1 MEGYSIQI
9 LLTQGITII
18 CLILMILY
26 LLRQRR
32 VIRLEKRFENFSLI
46 STKDIEKSLFDV
58 LMSILWSFIQKIS
71 NILGKSALLK
81 KYSVRYEKYIKFE
94 EKDRVNGIDYVTIKF
109 LIADLFLIFNILS
122 MMFQVVNISS
132 MSLLITFLLGFF
144 LPDIFLQLDYQ
155 KKRKKI
161 EEDLLKAIIMMNNSF
176 KSGRNIMQAV
186 SIVKEELDGPI
197 SDEFKKIYLDMTYGL
212 SIEVVFERFY
222 NRVKLDD
229 AKYITS
235 SLTLLNKTGGNI
247 VKVFGTIEKSFFEKK
262 KLKQE
267 MQSLTSASVFVY
279 RVLCFLPFL
288 FITVIYLLN
297 PNYFLPVFN
306 TSVGHVLLILTILLY
321 VLYIFVI
328 KKVLEVKI

>member
-18 CLILMILY
+18 CLILIILY

>member
-9 LLTQGITII
+9 LVTQGITII
-18 CLILMILY
+18 CLILIILY

-122 MMFQVVNISS
+122 MMFQVVNISF
-132 MSLLITFLLGFF
+132 MSLLITFFLGFF